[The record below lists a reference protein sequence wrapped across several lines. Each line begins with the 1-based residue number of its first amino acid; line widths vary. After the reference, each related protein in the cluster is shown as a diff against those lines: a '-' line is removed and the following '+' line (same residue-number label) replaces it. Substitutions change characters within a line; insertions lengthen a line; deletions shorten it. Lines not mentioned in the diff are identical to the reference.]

1 MSAWQP
7 NEVLVDDAAVTI
19 AVVYDWQ
26 LVAEVRNGR
35 RGLVLQPDHLDGD
48 PLFRTPFPRMARSE
62 FPPGRGV
69 VVESGRIR
77 RVQVPLPDPD
87 AWPLTPRPD
96 HHLQGA
102 DR

>member
-1 MSAWQP
+1 MIPHAGIAM
-7 NEVLVDDAAVTI
+7 VLPQDWF
-19 AVVYDWQ
+19 VVEF
-26 LVAEVRNGR
+26 VAEVRNGR

-96 HHLQGA
+96 QHLQGA
-102 DR
+102 AR